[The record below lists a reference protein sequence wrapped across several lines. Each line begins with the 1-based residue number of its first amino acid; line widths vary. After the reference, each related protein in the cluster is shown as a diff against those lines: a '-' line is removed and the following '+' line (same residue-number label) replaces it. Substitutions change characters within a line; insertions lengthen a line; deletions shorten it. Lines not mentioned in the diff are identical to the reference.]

1 MTIISIKDCS
11 VQPQKQY
18 QFTINRIKSCEFPT
32 NVNTEIP
39 RGVQQDINQTLN
51 QDRVHPFEMSDIVL
65 TSIGL
70 SDDNNNK
77 YITQLVFTK
86 YV

>member
-1 MTIISIKDCS
+1 MTTISIKDCS
-11 VQPQKQY
+11 VRPPKQY

-32 NVNTEIP
+32 NVNTVIP
-39 RGVQQDINQTLN
+39 QGVQQDINKTLN

-70 SDDNNNK
+70 PDNNDK